1 MQPRPSCGTGHGL
14 TVLVRNALWAARPPL
29 RRRGDSHARRARP
42 ALWHGERRW
51 RDVLERFHETHG
63 EVLLDGDARSTAYFI
78 VDETDELTDHVWHVT
93 QIFHDA
99 DGDNDFRIVAD
110 VDLDATQDE
119 GEVVFKGY
127 RAGSIEDLAE

>member
-1 MQPRPSCGTGHGL
+1 M
-14 TVLVRNALWAARPPL
+14 
-29 RRRGDSHARRARP
+29 
-42 ALWHGERRW
+42 
-51 RDVLERFHETHG
+51 
-63 EVLLDGDARSTAYFI
+63 
-78 VDETDELTDHVWHVT
+78 T

-127 RAGSIEDLAE
+127 RAGSIEDLTE

>member
-1 MQPRPSCGTGHGL
+1 M
-14 TVLVRNALWAARPPL
+14 
-29 RRRGDSHARRARP
+29 
-42 ALWHGERRW
+42 
-51 RDVLERFHETHG
+51 
-63 EVLLDGDARSTAYFI
+63 
-78 VDETDELTDHVWHVT
+78 WHVT

>member
-1 MQPRPSCGTGHGL
+1 M
-14 TVLVRNALWAARPPL
+14 
-29 RRRGDSHARRARP
+29 
-42 ALWHGERRW
+42 GERRW
-51 RDVLERFHETHG
+51 RDVLERFHEAHG

-78 VDETDELTDHVWHVT
+78 VDETDELTDHVWHLT